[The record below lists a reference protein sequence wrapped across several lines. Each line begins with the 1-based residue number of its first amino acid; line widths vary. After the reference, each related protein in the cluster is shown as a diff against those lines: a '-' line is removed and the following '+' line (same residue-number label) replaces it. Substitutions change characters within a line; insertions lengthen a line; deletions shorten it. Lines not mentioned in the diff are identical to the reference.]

1 MIYLAVALAM
11 IAYGIIRFMRAA
23 SSFNRGF

>member
-1 MIYLAVALAM
+1 MIYFAVALAM
-11 IAYGIIRFMRAA
+11 IAYGIIRFLRAA